1 MVTISQ
7 FAKDFGLKPYYVSP
21 ECRDKSITVIEV
33 DRPGLELSGFFEYHQ
48 KSRLVLVGKKEI
60 AYLAHMTE
68 ESAYQAFLQICAPE
82 TPGIIVC
89 HGQVIPE
96 TVIKA
101 AEKKQCAIYGTEVE
115 TSAFEADALNYL
127 SEKLAPKT
135 SLHAELLEIFGAGT
149 LLIGSSGIGKSE
161 ISLDLIKKGHIL
173 VADDKVDIY
182 NVRDRLEGAAPR
194 MIYGMMEVRGIGII
208 NVARMFGINSLKN
221 KTHVKYCIELVPFNP
236 EEPIDRIGSMN
247 KTMDFLGVKI
257 PYIKIPVSAGR
268 SISELVEVAITNFK
282 LKEEGYDSASE
293 FERRFDEMA
302 KSGCSEKKD
311 SK

>member
-7 FAKDFGLKPYYVSP
+7 FAKDFNLKPYYVSP
-21 ECRDKSITVIEV
+21 ECQDKPITVIEV

-48 KSRLVLVGKKEI
+48 KSRLVLIGKKEI

-68 ESAYQAFLQICAPE
+68 ESAYQAFLQICANE

-89 HGQVIPE
+89 HGQEVPNI
-96 TVIKA
+96 VIKA

-127 SEKLAPKT
+127 SEALAPKT

-161 ISLDLIKKGHIL
+161 IALDLIKKGHIL
-173 VADDKVDIY
+173 VADDKVEIY
-182 NVRDRLEGAAPR
+182 NVRDKLEGMAPE

-221 KTHVKYCIELVPFNP
+221 KTQVKYCIELVPFKP
-236 EEPIDRIGSMN
+236 EEPIDRIGSLN

-282 LKEEGYDSASE
+282 LKEDGYDSAAE
-293 FERRFDEMA
+293 FEKRFNEMA
-302 KSGCSEKKD
+302 KASSQEKKD
-311 SK
+311 